1 MTRAGTNCYGLS
13 LSKLI
18 LKMLAFSRRGRLLSP
33 SSQARRGVVV
43 RRRRAKL
50 RPVHALSLTSW
61 FRVPS
66 QMERSELLSRAS
78 CFFVPSSADGALHVV
93 GSSHVVAPWR
103 WRGYYP
109 QEWVAALDAS
119 HVTLS
124 AELRD
129 EERGHV
135 LASFDVEPEVV
146 HHASR
151 DACVMRL
158 AASPSDVMREAE
170 KHGCAAIPLTLRG
183 KDAAPLPHGE
193 QLYFEGFE
201 VQENSSE
208 DGGGGDDD
216 EVSDEDTRALVPLRS
231 EGRLSISSAR
241 QAFAETATVLPLG
254 MCGSPVMCVA
264 TGEAI
269 GMVEG
274 VVPPLSREQQATA
287 SELRK
292 RLTGSAV
299 YVDAAAINDL
309 VATVEAA
316 QSAKAAS
323 L

>member
-1 MTRAGTNCYGLS
+1 M
-13 LSKLI
+13 
-18 LKMLAFSRRGRLLSP
+18 
-33 SSQARRGVVV
+33 
-43 RRRRAKL
+43 
-50 RPVHALSLTSW
+50 
-61 FRVPS
+61 
-66 QMERSELLSRAS
+66 
-78 CFFVPSSADGALHVV
+78 
-93 GSSHVVAPWR
+93 
-103 WRGYYP
+103 
-109 QEWVAALDAS
+109 
-119 HVTLS
+119 
-124 AELRD
+124 
-129 EERGHV
+129 
-135 LASFDVEPEVV
+135 LASFAVEPEVV

-170 KHGCAAIPLTLRG
+170 KHGCVAIPLTLRG
-183 KDAAPLPHGE
+183 KDAPPLPHGE

-208 DGGGGDDD
+208 DGDDDD
-216 EVSDEDTRALVPLRS
+216 EEDTRALVPLRS

>member
-1 MTRAGTNCYGLS
+1 MVLP
-13 LSKLI
+13 LL
-18 LKMLAFSRRGRLLSP
+18 RRTRLLSP
-33 SSQARRGVVV
+33 VSVRRGVVV

-66 QMERSELLSRAS
+66 QMERVELLSRAS

-109 QEWVAALDAS
+109 QEWVGALDAS
-119 HVTLS
+119 HVTLT

-129 EERGHV
+129 EERGRV

-158 AASPSDVMREAE
+158 AGSPSDVMREAAH
-170 KHGCAAIPLTLRG
+170 HGCLCLPLNLRG
-183 KDAAPLPHGE
+183 KDAAPLALGE

-201 VQENSSE
+201 VQEDPSE
-208 DGGGGDDD
+208 DGDDG
-216 EVSDEDTRALVPLRS
+216 EDTRALVPLRS
-231 EGRLSISSAR
+231 EGRLSISSTQ

-274 VVPPLSREQQATA
+274 VVPPLSKEQETTA

-299 YVDAAAINDL
+299 YVDAAAITDL
-309 VATVEAA
+309 VATVEA
-316 QSAKAAS
+316 QSAEAAS